1 MGVVKIMSN
10 ILGLGLK
17 TENNEN
23 TCDNIFLTQS
33 YMHVINQFEYIIQLQ
48 RVFNRFFTFKFI
60 TSLWLIV
67 SICY

>member
-1 MGVVKIMSN
+1 MGLVKIMSN
-10 ILGLGLK
+10 ILRLGLK

-23 TCDNIFLTQS
+23 TSDNIFLTQS
-33 YMHVINQFEYIIQLQ
+33 YMHIINQFEHIIQLQ